1 MTVCRLTEY
10 RSPIPE
16 ERGLLVLIGPAWL
29 CAMAYEW
36 TLRQNPV
43 PKAIAIAG
51 LSDSAATIAHT
62 FDNKLF
68 PFGEKVKID

>member
-10 RSPIPE
+10 PFRIPD
-16 ERGLLVLIGPAWL
+16 ERGLLVLIGPAWM

-36 TLRQNPV
+36 TLRTNPV
-43 PKAIAIAG
+43 PKAIAIGG

-68 PFGEKVKID
+68 PFREKVKID

>member
-10 RSPIPE
+10 PFRIPE

-29 CAMAYEW
+29 CAMAFEW
-36 TLRQNPV
+36 LLRTNPV

-51 LSDSAATIAHT
+51 LSDSSATIAHT
-62 FDNKLF
+62 YDNILYR
-68 PFGEKVKID
+68 FGSKVKID

>member
-10 RSPIPE
+10 PFRLPD
-16 ERGLLVLIGPAWL
+16 ERGLLVIVGPGWL
-29 CAMAYEW
+29 TAQAYEW
-36 TLRQNPV
+36 ALKTNPV

-51 LSDSAATIAHT
+51 LSESAATIAHT